1 MFDYTG
7 KMEKQVESKIK
18 KVREILSTYSEN
30 ELEWHLEGLNMIND
44 IPNMKEQHTYRAFS
58 DGLMVLRCGYTDD
71 EMRTSDILGYHGFWW
86 AYEISV

>member
-30 ELEWHLEGLNMIND
+30 ELEWHLEGLQTID
-44 IPNMKEQHTYRAFS
+44 VPNIKEEHTYRALS
-58 DGLMVLRCGYTDD
+58 DALMVLRCGYTDD